1 MVPSLINKMGFVR
14 GHLTLRNPICCIF
27 LPLCAISQGFS
38 VPYQFLF
45 QEQVELDAVLR
56 TEIMG
61 KGTCLDSSQ
70 WLPSMTLFSVSN
82 LVCIR
87 LSIFI
92 LCNGWVII
100 LLKIYKPAF
109 LLIKY
114 PCSTRD
120 LGSCVVL
127 SFSFSLS
134 LWLIHWSIETCRA
147 HFPAWAFKTSLRGHP
162 VPPWVVQALS

>member
-1 MVPSLINKMGFVR
+1 MLFS
-14 GHLTLRNPICCIF
+14 
-27 LPLCAISQGFS
+27 ISQGFS

-120 LGSCVVL
+120 PMSFFL
-127 SFSFSLS
+127 SLPLANSLECRNLLSSLS
-134 LWLIHWSIETCRA
+134 CPGFQDLFERTPCASMSG
-147 HFPAWAFKTSLRGHP
+147 TSP
-162 VPPWVVQALS
+162 VLGLYWFSA